1 MSNNKS
7 INVKTNDM
15 SEINYDD
22 VYNQLMG
29 YIDAITNNENVNKNY
44 VKNLILKLGK
54 TIDFDTSLLTGEE
67 DLPF

>member
-1 MSNNKS
+1 MA
-7 INVKTNDM
+7 
-15 SEINYDD
+15 EINYDD
-22 VYNQLMG
+22 IYNQLMG

-67 DLPF
+67 EDYLPF

>member
-1 MSNNKS
+1 MP
-7 INVKTNDM
+7 
-15 SEINYDD
+15 EINYDD
-22 VYNQLMG
+22 IYNQLMG

-67 DLPF
+67 EEEDYLPF

>member
-1 MSNNKS
+1 MA
-7 INVKTNDM
+7 
-15 SEINYDD
+15 EINYDD

-67 DLPF
+67 VDDLPF

>member
-1 MSNNKS
+1 
-7 INVKTNDM
+7 M

-67 DLPF
+67 VDDLPF

>member
-1 MSNNKS
+1 M
-7 INVKTNDM
+7 T
-15 SEINYDD
+15 EINYDD
-22 VYNQLMG
+22 IYNQLMG

-54 TIDFDTSLLTGEE
+54 TINFDTSLLTDDDDD

>member
-1 MSNNKS
+1 MP
-7 INVKTNDM
+7 
-15 SEINYDD
+15 EINYDD
-22 VYNQLMG
+22 IYNQLMG

-67 DLPF
+67 EEEEDYLPF

>member
-1 MSNNKS
+1 M
-7 INVKTNDM
+7 T
-15 SEINYDD
+15 EINYDD
-22 VYNQLMG
+22 IYNQLMG

-54 TIDFDTSLLTGEE
+54 TINFDTSLLTDDDDDD